1 MTHTPGWLKIKG
13 HQQQGWRGC
22 GAPRS
27 PGCCGRHS
35 KTVQPLR
42 KTIWQ
47 HPLKPNWPLCYDP
60 ETPLLGLAPP
70 PEIYKNIH
78 SSFVHSNHTW
88 KLKCPPKGGWIL
100 KSVYSHCEQKTA
112 KKKKTETELLPH
124 TVSWLKPRDIWP
136 KEARHKRTH
145 IVWSHV
151 YKVQQNKS
159 AAMEIRT
166 GRGSGPGRNMRAFWR
181 AERTLYLDISF
192 IACRNSSVTLYYVKF
207 STYVKSNLISVKFTH
222 VKS

>member
-27 PGCCGRHS
+27 PGCCRRPS
-35 KTVQPLR
+35 KTVQPLH

-112 KKKKTETELLPH
+112 KKKRQNCCPTQCHGWSPETYDQK
-124 TVSWLKPRDIWP
+124 KPDT
-136 KEARHKRTH
+136 KEH
-145 IVWSHV
+145 ILFDPMS
-151 YKVQQNKS
+151 
-159 AAMEIRT
+159 T
-166 GRGSGPGRNMRAFWR
+166 
-181 AERTLYLDISF
+181 
-192 IACRNSSVTLYYVKF
+192 KF
-207 STYVKSNLISVKFTH
+207 SKTNLQRWKSEQGEVLDREGTWELSGELKELSILISASSRVEIH
-222 VKS
+222 L